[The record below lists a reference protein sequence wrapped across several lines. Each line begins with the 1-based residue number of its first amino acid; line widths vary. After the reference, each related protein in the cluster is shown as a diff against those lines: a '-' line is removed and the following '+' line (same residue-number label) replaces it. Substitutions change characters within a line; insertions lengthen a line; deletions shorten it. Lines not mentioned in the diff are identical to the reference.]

1 MSLVVDEHRQY
12 LADPVRISAFRRAIG
27 EVVQPGHV
35 VVDLGAGTGVL
46 GLLACQA
53 GASRVYAIDDGGVI
67 ELAREICR
75 ANGFDD
81 RIVFLKGLSTRLDL
95 PEKAD
100 VVLADQIGRFGFDAG
115 LLEYFSD
122 ARERFLKADGVTVP
136 SRIELVVAPVEHATI
151 WEQVEFW
158 NSAPAGLDFHPARAL
173 AANTGYPV
181 TLRPEHLLGDPA
193 ALASLDVAT
202 AGPAPLTLDGSIH
215 ATRAGLLHGIGAWFS
230 ARLSPGVVM
239 TNSPRAAE
247 RIHRTNIVFPIDRP
261 VALEEGDRVRILMR
275 ILPADLVVSWK
286 VDVWTG
292 AVKKASFAHSTL
304 GGMLLS
310 KEDLDRMR
318 PDFVPKLSRWGEARR
333 SVLSLCDGRWTLSEI
348 ECELYASHPDLF
360 RSLGEA
366 AAFVAEV
373 VTRYSV

>member
-1 MSLVVDEHRQY
+1 VSLVVDEHRQY

-27 EVVQPGHV
+27 RVVQPGHV
-35 VVDLGAGTGVL
+35 VVDLGAGTGIL

-53 GASRVYAIDDGGVI
+53 GAARVYAIDDGGVI

-81 RIVFLKGLSTRLDL
+81 RVVFLKGLSTRLDL

-122 ARERFLKADGVTVP
+122 ARGRFLKADGVTVP
-136 SRIELVVAPVEHATI
+136 AGLELVVAPVEHGALR
-151 WEQVEFW
+151 EQVEFW
-158 NSAPAGLDFHPARAL
+158 NSAPAGLDFRPARAL

-181 TLRPEHLLGDPA
+181 SLGPEHLLGEPA
-193 ALASLDVAT
+193 ALASLDLAA
-202 AGPAPLTLDGSIH
+202 AGPGPLALDGSIDV
-215 ATRAGLLHGIGAWFS
+215 TRAGRLDGVGGWFS

-247 RIHRTNIVFPIDRP
+247 RIRRANVVFPIDRP
-261 VALEEGDRVRILMR
+261 VTLEPGDRVRIRMR
-275 ILPADLVVSWK
+275 ILPADLVVSWT
-286 VDVWTG
+286 VEVWADAVRKG
-292 AVKKASFAHSTL
+292 AFAHSTL
-304 GGMLLS
+304 RGMLLAR
-310 KEDLDRMR
+310 EDLDRMR
-318 PDFVPKLSRWGEARR
+318 PHFVPRLSPWGEARR
-333 SVLSLCDGRWTLSEI
+333 SVLGLCDGRRALSEI
-348 ECELYASHPDLF
+348 ERELFARHPDLF
-360 RSLGEA
+360 GSLGEA
-366 AAFVAEV
+366 AGFVAEV